1 MKASSSSTKKVSNL
15 NILLWLLK
23 VKKKKKKTVNEVLIT
38 SKLEYFIK
46 RTFIQ
51 CFGWQLESNT
61 GMSYCTAPGTF
72 LQITISL
79 IIPFHSTHPQF
90 NVHPFPQ
97 KPFIKVFSLW
107 TPVLNCLIMALIWYW
122 QECWTYKKCTS
133 RHFPDTCGIFDKTKK
148 KKKMYCHSKCCT
160 SKSHTVKLTAY
171 FTKII
176 FNALQF
182 LACDTFENKPKYENV
197 QIFTQVLETMLLLQ
211 LRICCVETHNVW
223 LNECKVRTAL
233 CIWNTYP
240 DCFMHRNR
248 REVKNK

>member
-23 VKKKKKKTVNEVLIT
+23 VKKKKKKRVNEVLIT

-148 KKKMYCHSKCCT
+148 KKNVLLSFKMLYI
-160 SKSHTVKLTAY
+160 
-171 FTKII
+171 KISYSETYSI
-176 FNALQF
+176 FYQNYL
-182 LACDTFENKPKYENV
+182 
-197 QIFTQVLETMLLLQ
+197 
-211 LRICCVETHNVW
+211 
-223 LNECKVRTAL
+223 
-233 CIWNTYP
+233 
-240 DCFMHRNR
+240 
-248 REVKNK
+248 

>member
-1 MKASSSSTKKVSNL
+1 MRNESIVLLHKKSFQSQYFTL
-15 NILLWLLK
+15 IIK
-23 VKKKKKKTVNEVLIT
+23 SKKKKKKKTVNEVLIT

-148 KKKMYCHSKCCT
+148 KKNVLLSFKMLYIKISYSKT
-160 SKSHTVKLTAY
+160 YS
-171 FTKII
+171 I
-176 FNALQF
+176 FYQNYL
-182 LACDTFENKPKYENV
+182 
-197 QIFTQVLETMLLLQ
+197 
-211 LRICCVETHNVW
+211 
-223 LNECKVRTAL
+223 
-233 CIWNTYP
+233 
-240 DCFMHRNR
+240 
-248 REVKNK
+248 